1 MTGFGATTN
10 TVGTVTVNGG
20 TLMETNTSATT
31 VALVSLE
38 LLFGLFA
45 FRRSK
50 TPTIS

>member
-1 MTGFGATTN
+1 M
-10 TVGTVTVNGG
+10 V
-20 TLMETNTSATT
+20 LSAVPEPGT
-31 VALVSLE
+31 VALVSLG